1 MLPPGSTHVKIATIG
16 RIGPHCTK
24 ADFAGFTLT
33 QFRHRYIPI
42 DQIAALAGWNLASL
56 VDQSSA
62 CPFFGAWF
70 FIRPPGIVFRFIG
83 PRGEIM
89 AQMEAATALETNRD
103 SEYQDRPIRCVDCNE
118 NFIWTAGE
126 QVFFHDKGLK
136 NEPKRCKPC
145 KQAKNERLAAIAAA
159 QSSGVRQRIEVSVQ
173 CAQCGQQT
181 TVPFYPSQG
190 RPVYCR
196 SCFLAGRA
204 ANGDVAPV

>member
-1 MLPPGSTHVKIATIG
+1 M
-16 RIGPHCTK
+16 
-24 ADFAGFTLT
+24 T
-33 QFRHRYIPI
+33 QFRHSYIPVDHI
-42 DQIAALAGWNLASL
+42 STLATGFLNYLIWYQTEERTYLAVTL
-56 VDQSSA
+56 VNPPA
-62 CPFFGAWF
+62 CCFEAN
-70 FIRPPGIVFRFIG
+70 G
-83 PRGEIM
+83 PRELTM
-89 AQMEAATALETNRD
+89 AQTEAAQALEID
-103 SEYQDRPIRCVDCNE
+103 HESEYQDRPIRCVDCNE

-196 SCFLAGRA
+196 SCFLAGRNSNSDSA
-204 ANGDVAPV
+204 

>member
-1 MLPPGSTHVKIATIG
+1 MSQTEATH
-16 RIGPHCTK
+16 
-24 ADFAGFTLT
+24 
-33 QFRHRYIPI
+33 
-42 DQIAALAGWNLASL
+42 
-56 VDQSSA
+56 
-62 CPFFGAWF
+62 
-70 FIRPPGIVFRFIG
+70 
-83 PRGEIM
+83 
-89 AQMEAATALETNRD
+89 ALEPSPEN
-103 SEYQDRPIRCVDCNE
+103 EYQDRPIKCVDCSE

-204 ANGDVAPV
+204 AETESSPV